1 MIAIVYLLAA
11 CFALIVG
18 AQILITLGMIILL
31 FKTKFTKKIKQTF
44 DVIYLKARI
53 GVRYWEDSDDLI
65 PCRSGDSWIPIIELQ
80 TGKIINWQEGKNASI
95 HFKSCDDNEF
105 YLLDQDNNIIA
116 GIYGYVIDM
125 MCPKENGY
133 GDYVIMDIDSNG
145 FIQDWKVNLKPF
157 K

>member
-1 MIAIVYLLAA
+1 M
-11 CFALIVG
+11 
-18 AQILITLGMIILL
+18 
-31 FKTKFTKKIKQTF
+31 KFTKKIKQTF

-53 GVRYWEDSDDLI
+53 GVRHWEDSDWEDSDNLI
-65 PCRSGDSWIPIIELQ
+65 PCRSGDNWIPIIELQ

-95 HFKSCDDNEF
+95 HFKSCEF
-105 YLLDQDNNIIA
+105 QFQ
-116 GIYGYVIDM
+116 
-125 MCPKENGY
+125 Y

>member
-1 MIAIVYLLAA
+1 M
-11 CFALIVG
+11 
-18 AQILITLGMIILL
+18 
-31 FKTKFTKKIKQTF
+31 KFTKKIKQKF

-53 GVRYWEDSDDLI
+53 GVRYWEDSDNLI
-65 PCRSGDSWIPIIELQ
+65 PCKSIDSWIPIIELQ

-105 YLLDQDNNIIA
+105 YLLDKDNNIIV
-116 GIYGYVIDM
+116 GIDGYVIDM

>member
-1 MIAIVYLLAA
+1 M
-11 CFALIVG
+11 
-18 AQILITLGMIILL
+18 
-31 FKTKFTKKIKQTF
+31 
-44 DVIYLKARI
+44 
-53 GVRYWEDSDDLI
+53 
-65 PCRSGDSWIPIIELQ
+65 Q

-105 YLLDQDNNIIA
+105 YLLDKDNNIIA
-116 GIYGYVIDM
+116 GIDGYVIDM
-125 MCPKENGY
+125 MCPKENGD

>member
-1 MIAIVYLLAA
+1 M
-11 CFALIVG
+11 
-18 AQILITLGMIILL
+18 
-31 FKTKFTKKIKQTF
+31 KFTKKIKQTF

-53 GVRYWEDSDDLI
+53 GVRHWEDSDWEDSDNLI
-65 PCRSGDSWIPIIELQ
+65 PCRSGDNWIPIIELQ

-105 YLLDQDNNIIA
+105 YLLDKDNNIIV

-125 MCPKENGY
+125 MCPKENGD

-145 FIQDWKVNLKPF
+145 FIQDWKVNLKHF